1 MSRRVAIN
9 ALAEKT
15 GGEGREVG
23 DGNQEGG
30 MPGWAIGVGGF
41 HGAGAATGEMLADLA
56 AGVVP
61 EAALSEDC
69 CDLVA
74 GDGERHVVL

>member
-1 MSRRVAIN
+1 
-9 ALAEKT
+9 
-15 GGEGREVG
+15 
-23 DGNQEGG
+23 